1 MDSGYLIKFE
11 SHWSFSL
18 KIYVNIKIPKSALMF
33 LRSYITCVF
42 RQDLQCNYIPDCPTM
57 WSEADMA
64 EGCTISSYFSFHRA
78 FVNAHKSTRI
88 YFDEVILDSET
99 LHWVQLFLLFWMKK
113 NNQPDIQKKNKEH
126 PNFSVILFF
135 WTRFFWRLHPQM
147 VEAELVLIKSFWPEL
162 PNKIDAAYENPIKDL
177 VFMFKGEFFCFF
189 CGQENLHIH
198 SSSMR
203 DREVMNGCT

>member
-57 WSEADMA
+57 WSEADTA

-113 NNQPDIQKKNKEH
+113 KQPTRHTKKKTKST
-126 PNFSVILFF
+126 PTSLLFF
-135 WTRFFWRLHPQM
+135 FS
-147 VEAELVLIKSFWPEL
+147 ELGFSGDCTLRWLK
-162 PNKIDAAYENPIKDL
+162 
-177 VFMFKGEFFCFF
+177 
-189 CGQENLHIH
+189 QNLF
-198 SSSMR
+198 
-203 DREVMNGCT
+203 